1 MRRLWLLSVLLFSFC
16 SAIVISESAFAADP
30 EDAKGQ
36 QLFQQASDY
45 IFSARKISFVMTTTV
60 KGKEYQSRGF
70 IVALPERGY
79 LKSEGV
85 SEFQYTPSLISYYDQ
100 KNNEIVI
107 QPRRSTSASLSENP
121 FSILSRSAKGV
132 NVTAP
137 VEKKVGGKT
146 CSVIT
151 VTPKGKAYYKNAD
164 VYVSSVKSAAGSA
177 VKSAGSAVGSSAVKF
192 AGSAAGSAESVKV
205 ERIDVTLKN
214 GDSYT
219 IAITSASAPDAAKVS
234 DYQLLPSNY
243 PDAQITDLR

>member
-1 MRRLWLLSVLLFSFC
+1 MRRFLLLALLSFF
-16 SAIVISESAFAADP
+16 SAIVILESAFAADP

-79 LKSEGV
+79 LKIEGV

-100 KNNEIVI
+100 KNNEIVV
-107 QPRRSTSASLSENP
+107 QPRKSTSASLSENP

-137 VEKKVGGKT
+137 VEKKLKGKT
-146 CSVIT
+146 FSVIT
-151 VTPKGKAYYKNAD
+151 VTPKGKAYYKTAD
-164 VYVSSVKSAAGSA
+164 VYVS
-177 VKSAGSAVGSSAVKF
+177 VG
-192 AGSAAGSAESVKV
+192 KV

-219 IAITSASAPDAAKVS
+219 INITSASAPDVAKIS

-243 PDAQITDLR
+243 PTAQITDLR

>member
-1 MRRLWLLSVLLFSFC
+1 MRRLLLLALLSFF
-16 SAIVISESAFAADP
+16 SAIVILESAFAADP

-79 LKSEGV
+79 LKIEGV

-151 VTPKGKAYYKNAD
+151 VMPKGKAYYKTAD
-164 VYVSSVKSAAGSA
+164 VYVVRSAAGSA
-177 VKSAGSAVGSSAVKF
+177 VKSAGGAVGSSAVKF

-219 IAITSASAPDAAKVS
+219 IAITSASEPDAAKVS

>member
-1 MRRLWLLSVLLFSFC
+1 MRRLLLLALLSFF
-16 SAIVISESAFAADP
+16 SAIVILESAFAADP

-79 LKSEGV
+79 LKIEGV

-151 VTPKGKAYYKNAD
+151 VTPKGKAYYKTAD
-164 VYVSSVKSAAGSA
+164 VYVVRSAAGSA
-177 VKSAGSAVGSSAVKF
+177 VKSAGSA
-192 AGSAAGSAESVKV
+192 AGAAENVKV

>member
-1 MRRLWLLSVLLFSFC
+1 MRRLLLLALLSFF

-79 LKSEGV
+79 LKIEGV

-137 VEKKVGGKT
+137 VEKKVGGKA
-146 CSVIT
+146 CGVIT
-151 VTPKGKAYYKNAD
+151 VTPKGKAYYKSAD
-164 VYVSSVKSAAGSA
+164 VYVDAVSAA
-177 VKSAGSAVGSSAVKF
+177 
-192 AGSAAGSAESVKV
+192 VKV

-219 IAITSASAPDAAKVS
+219 ITITAASAPDASKVS

-243 PDAQITDLR
+243 PGAQITDLR

>member
-1 MRRLWLLSVLLFSFC
+1 MRRLLLLALLSFF
-16 SAIVISESAFAADP
+16 SAIVILESAFAADP

-79 LKSEGV
+79 LKIEGV

-151 VTPKGKAYYKNAD
+151 VTPKGKAYYKSAD
-164 VYVSSVKSAAGSA
+164 VYVDAVSAA
-177 VKSAGSAVGSSAVKF
+177 
-192 AGSAAGSAESVKV
+192 VKV

-219 IAITSASAPDAAKVS
+219 IVITAASAPDASKVS

-243 PDAQITDLR
+243 PGAQITDLR

>member
-1 MRRLWLLSVLLFSFC
+1 MRRLLLLALLSFF
-16 SAIVISESAFAADP
+16 SAIVILESAFAADP

-60 KGKEYQSRGF
+60 KGREYQSRGF

-79 LKSEGV
+79 LKIEGV

-151 VTPKGKAYYKNAD
+151 VTPKGKAYYKSAD
-164 VYVSSVKSAAGSA
+164 VYVDAVSAA
-177 VKSAGSAVGSSAVKF
+177 
-192 AGSAAGSAESVKV
+192 VKV

-219 IAITSASAPDAAKVS
+219 IVITAASAPDASKVS

-243 PDAQITDLR
+243 PGAQITDLR

>member
-151 VTPKGKAYYKNAD
+151 VTPKGKAYYKTAD
-164 VYVSSVKSAAGSA
+164 VYVSAVKSAAGSA
-177 VKSAGSAVGSSAVKF
+177 VKSAGSA
-192 AGSAAGSAESVKV
+192 AGAAENVKV

-214 GDSYT
+214 GVSYT
-219 IAITSASAPDAAKVS
+219 IIITAASAPDAAKVS

-243 PDAQITDLR
+243 PDAQLTDLR